1 MLNKQKYH
9 FIFLIQI
16 SWDKAESGTE
26 FENERADGLPEG
38 EWIHPDNMG
47 ISVFTIE

>member
-38 EWIHPDNMG
+38 E
-47 ISVFTIE
+47 